1 MGFNQCMTIEPLG
14 DAALVVTFTGDSKA
28 DVLSQVSAW
37 TSTLVEAQVKGVLD
51 VVPAYVSVAVFYD
64 PLRVVD
70 QKAGDSPYQ
79 TLKQQIAPFGLEGR
93 SGQGASGRL
102 TENNSGR
109 CVEIP
114 VCYGA
119 DAGTDLAVVAA
130 HTGLTEA
137 EVVARHSQAE
147 YRVQAIG
154 FAPGFPY
161 LSGLPTELATPRRA
175 TPRAK
180 VPAGAVG
187 IGGAQTG
194 VYPIETPGGWQI
206 IGQTDLK
213 LFDATRAEPSWLR
226 VGDRVRFRAVAAQS
240 YASDVTANEVLDEYA
255 IERTVEEKNVNVAA
269 RAFRIVQAGMWTTV
283 QDLGRVGQRAAG
295 VPLSGAMDAFAARV
309 ANLLV
314 GNAENTAVL
323 ELTLLGP
330 EIEFLSDGWIALTG
344 AEFAGVEAWR
354 PVAVRAGQS
363 IKFGAAKKGCRG
375 YLALAGGIEVAPV
388 LGSRSTYGRAG
399 LGGWQGRAL
408 RAGDVLPLGPAV
420 RAISERWSIDLSM
433 MSNYGAAPTVRVISG
448 AHASEFGDT
457 WLKTEFRVTPQSDR
471 MGMRLAGT
479 SLVRTVSGDLPSSAV
494 APGTVQVPPDG
505 QPIVLLAD
513 AQTIGGYPQL
523 AHVISVD
530 LPLLAQLRPGDAVRF
545 RVVAIEQA
553 QERWLAREQA
563 LAMLREGLAQKIR

>member
-1 MGFNQCMTIEPLG
+1 MTIEPLG
-14 DAALVVTFTGDSKA
+14 DAALVVTFTGGSKA

-37 TSTLVEAQVKGVLD
+37 ARALVEAQVPGVVD

-64 PLRVVD
+64 PLRVVGS
-70 QKAGDSPYQ
+70 KAGDSPYA
-79 TLKQQIAPFGLEGR
+79 TLKQQIAVVAGEQR
-93 SGQGASGRL
+93 SVQDTSDSSG
-102 TENNSGR
+102 ENIGGR
-109 CVEIP
+109 CLEIP
-114 VCYGA
+114 VRYGA
-119 DAGTDLAVVAA
+119 EAGTDLAVVAA
-130 HTGLTEA
+130 HTGLTED
-137 EVVARHSQAE
+137 EVVARHSGAE

-180 VPAGAVG
+180 VSAGAIG

-206 IGQTDLK
+206 IGRTDLK
-213 LFDATRAEPSWLR
+213 LFDATRTESAWLR
-226 VGDRVRFRAVAAQS
+226 VGDRVRFQAVQAQKPELHLALNQVDGAA
-240 YASDVTANEVLDEYA
+240 AEREVEKMNE
-255 IERTVEEKNVNVAA
+255 NVAT
-269 RAFRIVQAGMWTTV
+269 RAFRVVQAGMWTTV
-283 QDLGRVGQRAAG
+283 QDLGRVGQRSAG
-295 VPLSGAMDAFAARV
+295 VPLSGAMDAFATRV

-314 GNAENTAVL
+314 GNAENAAVL

-330 EIEFLSDGWIALTG
+330 EIEFLTDGWIALTG
-344 AEFAGVEAWR
+344 AEFAGCVAWQ
-354 PVAVRAGQS
+354 PVAVRAGQR
-363 IKFGAAKKGCRG
+363 IKFGAATKGCRG

-408 RAGDVLPLGPAV
+408 RVGDVLPMGA
-420 RAISERWSIDLSM
+420 AIREVAERWSIDLRIRPDYSATP
-433 MSNYGAAPTVRVISG
+433 SVSVVLGAQAG
-448 AHASEFGDT
+448 EFCDT

-479 SLVRTVSGDLPSSAV
+479 ALARTVGADLLSSAV
-494 APGTVQVPPDG
+494 APGTVQVPSDG

-523 AHVISVD
+523 AHVILVD
-530 LPLLAQLRPGDAVRF
+530 LPLLAQLRPGDAMRF
-545 RVVAIEQA
+545 QVVSLEEAH
-553 QERWLAREQA
+553 ERWLAREQA
-563 LAMLREGLAQKIR
+563 LAMLRQGLTQKIR